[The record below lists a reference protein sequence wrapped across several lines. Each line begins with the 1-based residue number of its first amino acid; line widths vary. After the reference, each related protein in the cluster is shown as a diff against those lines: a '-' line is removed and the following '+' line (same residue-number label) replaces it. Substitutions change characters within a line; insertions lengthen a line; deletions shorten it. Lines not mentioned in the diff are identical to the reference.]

1 MMFYSF
7 STKTK
12 ATAYASAVQAEL
24 SKGKGYIAE
33 RWSDVYTGSDGRY
46 YVYAHPQTVPAGST
60 YIEQTDDEGNVHQ
73 VLELPNGV
81 SYASDIPTE
90 ALDGIN

>member
-73 VLELPNGV
+73 ALQLPSTVTTAN
-81 SYASDIPTE
+81 DIPNDHADE
-90 ALDGIN
+90 L